1 MFALAA
7 SLMILSG
14 SLHAVV
20 NALVKGGRD
29 KMAARAATDGSSAVV
44 MLPLVAFV
52 PLPTGAWSLLALSA
66 VIHAAYLFALV
77 RAYEAGDF
85 SAAYPA
91 VRGVAPVVTAALSV
105 GLLGERPSAADLGG
119 VALIGGSICALV
131 AGRHLSARTLGWSAL
146 TGIAVAAYTVVD
158 AAGVRAAPTPASY
171 IVWLFATM
179 GPVVIATFAVA
190 TRGRVLAAMRAA
202 WRPGAIVGLLS
213 IGTYGAALYAF
224 SLGPTAPLA
233 ALRETGVVTAM
244 LIAAFVFGECICL
257 ARLLAV
263 GGVLAGAVLILAG

>member
-1 MFALAA
+1 MSALAA
-7 SLMILSG
+7 LLMILSG

-52 PLPTGAWSLLALSA
+52 PLPNGAWTLLALST
-66 VIHAAYLFALV
+66 VVHAAYLFALV
-77 RAYEAGDF
+77 RAYESGNF

-105 GLLGERPSAADLGG
+105 GLIGERVSAADLIG

-131 AGRHLSARTLGWSAL
+131 AGRHLSARTLGWCAL

-171 IVWLFATM
+171 IVWLFAGM

-190 TRGRVLAAMRAA
+190 TCGRVFDGMRNA
-202 WRPGAIVGLLS
+202 WRPGAIAGALS

-233 ALRETGVVTAM
+233 ALRETGIVTAM
-244 LIAAFVFGECICL
+244 LIAAFVFGERIGP
-257 ARLLAV
+257 ARMVTVA
-263 GGVLAGAVLILAG
+263 GVLAGAVLILVG

>member
-1 MFALAA
+1 MSALAA
-7 SLMILSG
+7 CLMILSG

-20 NALVKGGRD
+20 NALIKGGRD
-29 KMAARAATDGSSAVV
+29 KLAARAATDGSSAVV

-52 PLPTGAWSLLALSA
+52 PLPDGAWSLLALSA

-77 RAYEAGDF
+77 RAYQAGDF

-91 VRGVAPVVTAALSV
+91 VRGIAPVVTAALSV

-171 IVWLFATM
+171 IVWLFAVM
-179 GPVVIATFAVA
+179 GPVVIAAFAVA
-190 TRGRVLAAMRAA
+190 TRGRVLGAMREA
-202 WRPGAIVGLLS
+202 WRPGAVAGLLS

-233 ALRETGVVTAM
+233 ALRETGVATAM
-244 LIAAFVFGECICL
+244 LIAAFVFGERIGP

>member
-1 MFALAA
+1 MSTLAA
-7 SLMILSG
+7 LLMILSG

-29 KMAARAATDGSSAVV
+29 KMASRAATDGASAVV
-44 MLPLVAFV
+44 MLPLVALV
-52 PLPTGAWSLLALSA
+52 PLPTGAWALLALSA
-66 VIHAAYLFALV
+66 VVHAAYLFALI

-105 GLLGERPSAADLGG
+105 GLLGERVSAADLMG

-146 TGIAVAAYTVVD
+146 TGIAVAGYTVVD
-158 AAGVRAAPTPASY
+158 AAGVRAAPSPVSY

-179 GPVVIATFAVA
+179 GPVVIAAFALA
-190 TRGRVLAAMRAA
+190 THGRVFAAMRSA
-202 WRPGAIVGLLS
+202 WRPGAIAGALS
-213 IGTYGAALYAF
+213 IATYGAALWAF

-233 ALRETGVVTAM
+233 ALRETGVVTAV
-244 LIAAFVFGECICL
+244 LIAALVFRERIGP
-257 ARLLAV
+257 ARIAAV
-263 GGVLAGAVLILAG
+263 AGVLAGAVLILAG

>member
-1 MFALAA
+1 MPTVAAL
-7 SLMILSG
+7 LMILSG

-29 KMAARAATDGSSAVV
+29 KMAARAATDGSSALV

-52 PLPTGAWSLLALSA
+52 PWPTGAWGLLALSA
-66 VIHAAYLFALV
+66 VVHAAYLFALV

-91 VRGVAPVVTAALSV
+91 VRGVAPVVTAALSI
-105 GLLGERPSAADLGG
+105 GLLGERPGAADLLG
-119 VALIGGSICALV
+119 VALIGGSMSALV

-146 TGIAVAAYTVVD
+146 TGIAVAAYTVID
-158 AAGVRAAPTPASY
+158 AAGVRAAPTPLSY

-179 GPVVIATFAVA
+179 GPVVIAAFALA
-190 TRGRVLAAMRAA
+190 TRGRVFAAMRTT
-202 WRPGAIVGLLS
+202 WRPGAIAGLLS
-213 IGTYGAALYAF
+213 ITTYGAALLAF

-233 ALRETGVVTAM
+233 ALRETGVVTAI
-244 LIAAFVFGECICL
+244 LIAAFVFGERIGP
-257 ARLLAV
+257 ARIAAV
-263 GGVLAGAVLILAG
+263 AGVLAGAMLILAG